1 MDGVPNSIT
10 LAYNEGTY
18 YFGDLYYTISGT
30 RCIGGSASL
39 STNAAGLGVGV
50 TTRNGKTCFYISP
63 STVNFP
69 KTLELPKTY
78 TVTAK
83 YATITKTIN
92 VTITDWG
99 TPDKTLIENWEN
111 EIYNE
116 CGWSNP
122 NYSNLTKL
130 TNVCKYIA
138 THYPYTKTDG
148 SYANFCPAY
157 TQKHGGTAGG
167 SCNTSS
173 DTIIYF
179 ASKLGLQG
187 SRYYLESMGHYIAQV
202 TIDGKDY
209 YFECGMTGTSPRDWD
224 VTCSDGSGYAAI
236 GCAKSGNAYV
246 ESWLTDKER
255 FGRVDEHDIRRLDL
269 YPELNMPS
277 AFGMTSTSS
286 ANVLSAQAAP
296 EADEDLV
303 DLTDLILEA
312 EAASESDFSEG
323 ASTFEAEEGLGGT
336 QVEEIPDEEENWV
349 DEEAL
354 VELQEDEWVDTDE
367 VLIVEDEALAEDPVV
382 LEG

>member
-1 MDGVPNSIT
+1 MDGVSNSIT

-50 TTRNGKTCFYISP
+50 TTRNGKQCFYISP
-63 STVNFP
+63 STVTFP
-69 KTLELPKTY
+69 NTLNLPKTY

-99 TPDKTLIENWEN
+99 TPDREL
-111 EIYNE
+111 YNRWYSDLLANS
-116 CGWSNP
+116 GANAINASNVADWYRQNDNGLNGVDYMGNYYQWSVE
-122 NYSNLTKL
+122 LAKAIT
-130 TNVCKYIA
+130 VGRYIVYN
-138 THYPYTKTDG
+138 YPYDWDDHNNYTDG
-148 SYANFCPAY
+148 STINDYMA
-157 TQKHGGTAGG
+157 QKHGKRVGGTCGPA
-167 SCNTSS
+167 NS
-173 DTIIYF
+173 DFCRFCTEV
-179 ASKLGLQG
+179 LGLQAELVGG
-187 SRYYLESMGHYIAQV
+187 SSHVVSRITYNGQTYDMDATPQ
-202 TIDGKDY
+202 
-209 YFECGMTGTSPRDWD
+209 
-224 VTCSDGSGYAAI
+224 
-236 GCAKSGNAYV
+236 
-246 ESWLTDKER
+246 
-255 FGRVDEHDIRRLDL
+255 
-269 YPELNMPS
+269 
-277 AFGMTSTSS
+277 
-286 ANVLSAQAAP
+286 ANVQNGNGSSLNASAAPQTLGAAAP

-323 ASTFEAEEGLGGT
+323 ASTFEAEEVLGGT
-336 QVEEIPDEEENWV
+336 PAEEIPDEEVNWV